1 MNEVIISIYNII
13 QSSIN
18 YINIISNHF
27 TSILFCSRNNVN
39 FKDTCRQKLIYH

>member
-27 TSILFCSRNNVN
+27 TSILFSRNNVKTLKTHVDKN
-39 FKDTCRQKLIYH
+39 

>member
-18 YINIISNHF
+18 YINIISNYF
-27 TSILFCSRNNVN
+27 TSILFCSRNNVKTLKTHVDKN
-39 FKDTCRQKLIYH
+39 